1 MSVPERT
8 GLCFSVLHLRTSC
21 PSPLYTVLSPSLI
34 GLKWGTVNSVPL
46 SDRALLRSLHEHVQE
61 QRASDHR
68 GDHTYG
74 DTGGTNHSSDAVAH
88 DEECTSNVAVIGLRL
103 RPVRGADRDVLSVHI
118 GLRCEDGRS
127 LLHHL

>member
-1 MSVPERT
+1 M
-8 GLCFSVLHLRTSC
+8 
-21 PSPLYTVLSPSLI
+21 
-34 GLKWGTVNSVPL
+34 NSVHL

-61 QRASDHR
+61 QRASGDG

-74 DTGGTNHSSDAVAH
+74 DTGGTNYPSDAVAH

-103 RPVRGADRDVLSVHI
+103 RPVCGADRDVLSVHI

>member
-1 MSVPERT
+1 M
-8 GLCFSVLHLRTSC
+8 
-21 PSPLYTVLSPSLI
+21 
-34 GLKWGTVNSVPL
+34 NSVPL

-103 RPVRGADRDVLSVHI
+103 
-118 GLRCEDGRS
+118 
-127 LLHHL
+127 